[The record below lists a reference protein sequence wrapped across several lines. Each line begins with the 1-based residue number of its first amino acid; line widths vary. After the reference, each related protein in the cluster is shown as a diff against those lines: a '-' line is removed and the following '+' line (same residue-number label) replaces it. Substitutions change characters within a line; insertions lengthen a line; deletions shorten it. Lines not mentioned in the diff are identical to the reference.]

1 MATIMATAIDIMAI
15 GNQSVIKQANIV
27 YCAVFATFVENFI
40 ANFYRYFYIVMIGLQ
55 FVDVVG
61 LTMLVRFDRSMPEIV
76 CTNFIFQ
83 IRTHSYLRISVSDFI
98 GKAIKPS
105 LEFMPLR
112 PLVSATVDDGDR
124 SKL

>member
-1 MATIMATAIDIMAI
+1 
-15 GNQSVIKQANIV
+15 
-27 YCAVFATFVENFI
+27 
-40 ANFYRYFYIVMIGLQ
+40 MIGLQ

-61 LTMLVRFDRSMPEIV
+61 LTMLVRFDRRMPEIV

-105 LEFMPLR
+105 LELIPLR
-112 PLVSATVDDGDR
+112 LWCRQRSMTATAQNYR
-124 SKL
+124 